1 MTTFQE
7 QWPAVRKCVTAHIA
21 VRKCVTAHIEYVSLC
36 AAAHVSALARR
47 VRNAR
52 QARLFV
58 LELAG
63 VVLVTFAISLW
74 SLPSA
79 FIIGGLI
86 LVAAVEVRPHV
97 NSPLPPLPV
106 PEALLRAQAEQ
117 AARLLNN
124 ARFGVA
130 EVDVSA
136 LDKLSRD
143 ECERIITLARSYEA
157 AANK

>member
-7 QWPAVRKCVTAHIA
+7 QWPVVRERVT
-21 VRKCVTAHIEYVSLC
+21 THIEDFSLR
-36 AAAHVSALARR
+36 AAAHLSALGRR

-63 VVLVTFAISLW
+63 VVLITFAISLW

-79 FIIGGLI
+79 IIVGGLV

-106 PEALLRAQAEQ
+106 PEVLLRAQAEQ

-130 EVDVSA
+130 EVDVAA
-136 LDKLSRD
+136 LDRLSRD
-143 ECERIITLARSYEA
+143 ECERIITIARKYEA
-157 AANK
+157 EASA